1 MRHVHP
7 SAKQDRGQRGVVL
20 PLAMLILLVLSA
32 VLVGLSMVTGREP
45 VIAGNHVMLA
55 QAQALAEAGLSR
67 GLWALSNPESADGV
81 PTASPAP
88 APYDGSRLI
97 AVAAGSNPLGGFRL
111 TITGAGSHQREM
123 VVAGLVPGDEG
134 VLGIARQEISATAI
148 RLRFPDPPAGLTV
161 RGDLTI
167 GSGVVVEASTDGSC
181 GDRAGTWS
189 TGTTIVG
196 PGSRVQGRDATPA
209 IPNQDTDVRQGQ
221 PVGDYDGRAFSTED
235 LSALRAVA
243 RARGTY
249 YRGPVSFDAAQP
261 LPDGLIFVDTL
272 SGNAVT
278 DATPDA
284 DLAAVAIRDGAIR
297 AGRSFRGWIVVNG
310 SIFIEGGG
318 VLEGLAY
325 AADRISQTGASRF
338 VGALM
343 AGHVRTTTPS
353 LIDARPEGA
362 AAVVWNCEAGRSGGG
377 SIPQRWILKPG
388 SYREAAG

>member
-1 MRHVHP
+1 M
-7 SAKQDRGQRGVVL
+7 
-20 PLAMLILLVLSA
+20 MILLVLSA
-32 VLVGLSMVTGREP
+32 VLVGLSMVAGREP

-67 GLWALSNPESADGV
+67 GLWALSNPDSADGI

-97 AVAAGSNPLGGFRL
+97 AVATGSNPLGGFRL
-111 TITGAGSHQREM
+111 TISGAGSHQRELM
-123 VVAGLVPGDEG
+123 VAGLVPGDEG
-134 VLGIARQEISATAI
+134 ALGVARQEIRATAI

-167 GSGVVVEASTDGSC
+167 GGGVVVDASTDGSC

-189 TGTTIVG
+189 TGVTNIGT
-196 PGSRVQGRDATPA
+196 GSRVQGRDATPA
-209 IPNQDTDVRQGQ
+209 TPNQDTDVQQGQ
-221 PVGDYDGRAFSTED
+221 PVDGFDDRAFSAQD

-249 YRGPVSFDAAQP
+249 YRGAVNFDAAQP
-261 LPDGLIFVDTL
+261 MPDGLIFVDTL
-272 SGNAVT
+272 SGNAIT
-278 DATPDA
+278 DATPDT
-284 DLAAVAIRDGAIR
+284 DLAAVTVRDGAIR
-297 AGRSFRGWIVVNG
+297 TGGSFRGWIVVNG
-310 SIFIEGGG
+310 SLLIEGSG

-325 AADRISQTGASRF
+325 AADRISQTGTSRF

-353 LIDARPEGA
+353 LIDARPDAG

>member
-1 MRHVHP
+1 MHA
-7 SAKQDRGQRGVVL
+7 SAAQDRGQRGAVL
-20 PLAMLILLVLSA
+20 PLTVLILLVLSA

-45 VIAGNHVMLA
+45 AIAGNHVMLA

-81 PTASPAP
+81 PTASSAP

-97 AVAAGSNPLGGFRL
+97 AVAAGSNPIGGFRL
-111 TITGAGSHQREM
+111 TIGGVGSHEREM

-134 VLGIARQEISATAI
+134 ALGAARQEISATAI

-167 GSGVVVEASTDGSC
+167 GSGVVVDASADGSC

-189 TGTTIVG
+189 TGATTVSA
-196 PGSRVQGRDATPA
+196 GSRVHGRDATPA
-209 IPNQDTDVRQGQ
+209 IPNQDTDIQQGQ
-221 PVGDYDGRAFSTED
+221 PVGGFDDRAFSARD
-235 LSALRAVA
+235 LSALRAIA

-249 YRGPVSFDAAQP
+249 YRGPVNFDAAQP
-261 LPDGLIFVDTL
+261 MPDGLIFVDTL
-272 SGNAVT
+272 SGNAIT

-284 DLAAVAIRDGAIR
+284 DLAAVTIRDGAIR
-297 AGRSFRGWIVVNG
+297 TGGSFRGWIVVNG
-310 SIFIEGGG
+310 SLLIEGSAL
-318 VLEGLAY
+318 LEGLAY
-325 AADRISQTGASRF
+325 AADRISQTGASRL

-343 AGHVRTTTPS
+343 AGHVRTAMPS
-353 LIDARPEGA
+353 LIDARPEAG

-377 SIPQRWILKPG
+377 SIPQQWILKPG